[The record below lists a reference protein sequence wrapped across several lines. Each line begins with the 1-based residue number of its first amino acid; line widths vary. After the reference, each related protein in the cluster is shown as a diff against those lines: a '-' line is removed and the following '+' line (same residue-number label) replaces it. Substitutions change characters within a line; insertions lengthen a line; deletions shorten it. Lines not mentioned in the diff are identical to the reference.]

1 MSMNVRSESVS
12 LLKDQKKATPAGNAG
27 QAVATKMER
36 WRWRPGM
43 NPRFALPVGVVFSF
57 VGLLFILLGL
67 VSLIAG
73 IQDSQ
78 SAPIQYHGVVT
89 GYTTSIFD
97 NLPHVVIRV
106 QKQGAVITIA
116 PAVSHEVAQSL
127 QREETVIVDYSRRL
141 DFPYALESAGHLYL
155 LPGTSSAG
163 NPFGSIALMIL
174 GLIIFPYPAFLASW
188 AWRDLQVENGNK
200 MTARIVELG
209 SSKQNRTPQPGITSP
224 ISRTSYSMV
233 VEPIDTS
240 FSQDIVT
247 FHIQED
253 LYHELRPKSLAE
265 ITYSPHLHYVYTVKQ
280 VDENHY

>member
-1 MSMNVRSESVS
+1 MNLRSESIS
-12 LLKDQKKATPAGNAG
+12 LLKDQKKATLQGNTG
-27 QAVATKMER
+27 QAAAIKIER

-43 NPRFALPVGVVFSF
+43 NPRFALPAGVVFSF

-67 VSLIAG
+67 ISLIAG
-73 IQDSQ
+73 IEDSR

-89 GYTTSIFD
+89 GYTTNNFD
-97 NLPHVVIRV
+97 NLPHVVMRV

-127 QREETVIVDYSRRL
+127 QRGETVIVDYSRRL

-163 NPFGSIALMIL
+163 NPFGSISLIIL

-188 AWRDLQVENGNK
+188 AWRDLQVQSGNK
-200 MTARIVELG
+200 MTARIVELH

-224 ISRTSYSMV
+224 ISRPTYSMV
-233 VEPIDTS
+233 VEPIDIS
-240 FSQDIVT
+240 FSQDVVT
-247 FHIQED
+247 FLIKDD
-253 LYHELRPKSLAE
+253 LHHELRAKTLVE
-265 ITYSPHLHYVYTVKQ
+265 ITYAPHLHYVYTVKQ
-280 VDENHY
+280 VDENRY

>member
-1 MSMNVRSESVS
+1 
-12 LLKDQKKATPAGNAG
+12 LKNQKKATPPGKTG
-27 QAVATKMER
+27 QEAATKFER

-73 IQDSQ
+73 IQDST
-78 SAPIQYHGVVT
+78 STPIQYPGVVT
-89 GYTTSIFD
+89 GYTTGAFD
-97 NLPHVVIRV
+97 SLPHVVIRV
-106 QKQGAVITIA
+106 QKRGVVITIA

-127 QREETVIVDYSRRL
+127 HRGESVTVDYSRRL
-141 DFPYALESAGHLYL
+141 DFPYALESAGHFYL

-188 AWRDLQVENGNK
+188 AWRDLQAQGGNK
-200 MTARIVELG
+200 MTASIVELR
-209 SSKQNRTPQPGITSP
+209 SSKLDRTPQPGITSP
-224 ISRTSYSMV
+224 ISRPTYSMV
-233 VEPIDTS
+233 VEPIDAS

-247 FHIQED
+247 FRIKED
-253 LYHELRPKSLAE
+253 LYHDLRPKSLTE
-265 ITYSPHLHYVYTVKQ
+265 IIYSPHLHYVYTVKQ